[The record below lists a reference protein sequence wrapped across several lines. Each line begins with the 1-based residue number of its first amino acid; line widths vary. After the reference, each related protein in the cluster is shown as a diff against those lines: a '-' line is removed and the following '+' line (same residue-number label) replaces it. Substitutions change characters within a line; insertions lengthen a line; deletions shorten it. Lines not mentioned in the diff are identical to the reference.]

1 MAATVF
7 PITPVTTE
15 TKLSISRRANA
26 SSVHANGGPTG
37 VVGAARPA
45 TGPRA
50 QLMTLDTTLETA
62 LVTISSGFGGWAGAI
77 GVAGGVSVVIARR
90 ATTVREPVVDSAD
103 TVAMP
108 SAATSSA
115 GRAVAAD
122 LAAVADGAGADSVA
136 VAGVEGGMVS
146 GFDCDAPDG
155 VRSGSG
161 ADGTSA
167 AVVGAVSVGTVVS
180 EAVSVSVAVSVS
192 SAGVPVSCGVGAV
205 LVLPDVPVV
214 V

>member
-1 MAATVF
+1 
-7 PITPVTTE
+7 
-15 TKLSISRRANA
+15 
-26 SSVHANGGPTG
+26 
-37 VVGAARPA
+37 
-45 TGPRA
+45 
-50 QLMTLDTTLETA
+50 MTLDTTLETA
-62 LVTISSGFGGWAGAI
+62 LVTISSGFGGRAGAI

-90 ATTVREPVVDSAD
+90 AATVREPVVESAAD

-115 GRAVAAD
+115 GRAVVDAAGAD
-122 LAAVADGAGADSVA
+122 LAAVADGAGAASVA

-146 GFDCDAPDG
+146 WFDCDASDG

-161 ADGTSA
+161 VDGTSA
-167 AVVGAVSVGTVVS
+167 AVVGAVSVG
-180 EAVSVSVAVSVS
+180 VAG
-192 SAGVPVSCGVGAV
+192 AGVPVSCGVGAV

>member
-1 MAATVF
+1 
-7 PITPVTTE
+7 
-15 TKLSISRRANA
+15 
-26 SSVHANGGPTG
+26 
-37 VVGAARPA
+37 
-45 TGPRA
+45 
-50 QLMTLDTTLETA
+50 MTLDTTLETA

-90 ATTVREPVVDSAD
+90 ATTVREPVVESAAD

-115 GRAVAAD
+115 GRAVVDAVAAD
-122 LAAVADGAGADSVA
+122 LAAVSDGAGADSVA
-136 VAGVEGGMVS
+136 AAAVEGGMVS

-155 VRSGSG
+155 VRFGSG

-180 EAVSVSVAVSVS
+180 VAVSVS
-192 SAGVPVSCGVGAV
+192 GAGVPVSCGVGAV

>member
-1 MAATVF
+1 
-7 PITPVTTE
+7 
-15 TKLSISRRANA
+15 
-26 SSVHANGGPTG
+26 
-37 VVGAARPA
+37 
-45 TGPRA
+45 
-50 QLMTLDTTLETA
+50 MTLDTA

-77 GVAGGVSVVIARR
+77 GAAGGVSVVIARR

-167 AVVGAVSVGTVVS
+167 AVVGAVSVGTVS